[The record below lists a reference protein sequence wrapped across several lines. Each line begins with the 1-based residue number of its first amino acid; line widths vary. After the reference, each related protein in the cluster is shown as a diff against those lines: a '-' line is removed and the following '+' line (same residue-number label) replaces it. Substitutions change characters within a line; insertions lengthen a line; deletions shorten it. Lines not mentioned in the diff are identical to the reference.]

1 MADEVEEEEPKK
13 SGIVKIII
21 FVVAGILLIVV
32 GLGIGYFMFGGEPEP
47 DPSAEVNQII
57 EGKNTNAKDT
67 EKQKENEEGEVEGE
81 DGLIKKNVKSIPEVD
96 SYETTY
102 FEFPGDF
109 TTNLKASRK
118 FLQLSVGVSTQYD
131 EKVMEVVDS
140 HQLALR
146 SEILSTVSDFTEEDI
161 SGSDGKKKLSDRL
174 LTVLNAK
181 LETLKEF
188 PGIEDVYF
196 TAFILQW
203 FRLFL

>member
-1 MADEVEEEEPKK
+1 MADEVEEEPKK
-13 SGIVKIII
+13 SGLVKIII

-57 EGKNTNAKDT
+57 EGKNTKAKET
-67 EKQKENEEGEVEGE
+67 EEQKENEEGEVEGE

-109 TTNLKASRK
+109 TTNLKGSRK

-146 SEILSTVSDFTEEDI
+146 SEILSTVSDFSEEDI

-174 LTVLNAK
+174 LVVLNAK

-196 TAFILQW
+196 TAFILQ
-203 FRLFL
+203 

>member
-1 MADEVEEEEPKK
+1 MAEELEEEPKK
-13 SGIVKIII
+13 SNLLKIII
-21 FVVAGILLIVV
+21 FVVGGFLLIAV

-57 EGKNTNAKDT
+57 EGKEAEKKKT
-67 EKQKENEEGEVEGE
+67 EDDENKEGEEEGE
-81 DGLIKKNVKSIPEVD
+81 DGIIKKNVKAIPEVD

-109 TTNLKASRK
+109 TTNLKGSRK
-118 FLQLSVGVSTQYD
+118 FLQVSVGVSTQYD

-146 SEILSTVSDFTEEDI
+146 SEILSTISDFSEEDI
-161 SGSDGKKKLSDRL
+161 SGSNGKKNLSERL
-174 LTVLNAK
+174 MVVLNKK
-181 LETLKEF
+181 LESLDEF

-196 TAFILQW
+196 TAFILQ
-203 FRLFL
+203 

>member
-21 FVVAGILLIVV
+21 FVVSGILLIVI

-57 EGKNTNAKDT
+57 EGKNTKAK
-67 EKQKENEEGEVEGE
+67 EIEEQKEDEEGEVEGE

-109 TTNLKASRK
+109 TTNLKGSRK

-196 TAFILQW
+196 TAFILQ
-203 FRLFL
+203 

>member
-1 MADEVEEEEPKK
+1 
-13 SGIVKIII
+13 
-21 FVVAGILLIVV
+21 
-32 GLGIGYFMFGGEPEP
+32 MFGGEPEP

-57 EGKNTNAKDT
+57 EGKNTKAKET
-67 EKQKENEEGEVEGE
+67 EEQKENEEGEVVGE

-109 TTNLKASRK
+109 TTNLKGSRK

-146 SEILSTVSDFTEEDI
+146 SEILSTVSDFSEEDI

-174 LTVLNAK
+174 LVVLNAK

-196 TAFILQW
+196 TAFILQ
-203 FRLFL
+203 